1 MRALA
6 TRIHLTLDS
15 GPRFILT
22 MGRMMEG
29 LRIGELAERAGVSRD
44 TVRFYERKGLLPRP
58 RRTASQYRVYD
69 EKTAARLHFIRRGQ
83 EIGLTLEDIRELLRL
98 HELQTPQ
105 ECRRVAE
112 RLRARIDAID
122 AKIALLRDF
131 RRQLAESH
139 DRCEKAHSE
148 SCPVVLDLAAP
159 VRKKGS

>member
-1 MRALA
+1 
-6 TRIHLTLDS
+6 
-15 GPRFILT
+15 
-22 MGRMMEG
+22 MGRMIGG

-58 RRTASQYRVYD
+58 RRIAAQYRVYD
-69 EKTAARLHFIRRGQ
+69 EETAARLHFIRGQ